1 MNIIKKLLSIFTIFT
16 LSLNTGINAQ
26 SIDYYTENNTN
37 NNQNYREQI
46 GNLSHYDLK
55 NLPEET
61 YHPGKLRIKFSR
73 DFEESLKS
81 IDFKLNDNNQ
91 IKTGIADLDKLNKT
105 YEVYEYTP
113 LLEELY
119 MLSEASHKYK
129 ERHKSWGFHLWYDLK
144 LDNRADIIEAIIN
157 FEKLKEVK
165 IAEPAFIKKLIEP
178 VDSRPVKDNIRGSGW
193 KPNDPYYANQ
203 QWHFNNTGQLGGTP
217 GWDCNAE
224 AAWNLEKGDTN
235 VVVAI
240 IDRGMEY
247 YHDDLEGNMWE
258 DIGPHGTNTMPG
270 SHGTHVGGTVAAVT
284 NNDLGV
290 AGLAGGSGSED
301 GVRLMTI
308 TALGAGSV
316 DMVTAFTYAA
326 DNGAAITQN
335 SWSYGPEGTLPSSVA
350 DAIDYFNENGG
361 GDAMDGG
368 ITICA
373 AGNYSSTGLIYPA
386 AYEGAM
392 AVAAHDN
399 NGNKSEFSSY
409 GSWVDIIAP
418 GTHVISTEIGNTYSV
433 KSGTSMATPHVSGV
447 AALVIS
453 NAYGDIT
460 NDELWDILVDSAN
473 DDIYQVNPNYTGQ
486 LGSGRL
492 DAYAAL
498 RKLGPMVT
506 FEIEDENENQI
517 DSAIITLNG
526 KTNQPGDYIFT
537 NIEKGTY
544 DYKIVKKGYFTVED
558 EVTVEDDNTTVEVTM
573 FEKYTVTFEIDD
585 EHGNEITKAVV
596 TLDGEKNEPGD
607 YVFENMEDGTFDYK
621 IEKDGYFT
629 AEDEVTIEGDATVE
643 VTLDGSY
650 TATFGIEDIWS
661 NVVENATV
669 TFDGIKQDPG
679 EYVFK
684 EIKTGTYEYKVEKD
698 GYYVFEN
705 NLTINSNYVVRVIL
719 EPDGTYIDGHEDAK
733 LSIFPNPTRNKF
745 NVESNEKIK
754 KIRLIDLSGQV
765 ITEIAVDDLTSVIN
779 VSGFRPGIYFMEIH
793 TKENVITKRVQISQ

>member
-1 MNIIKKLLSIFTIFT
+1 MNKLKKLLSIFVILT

-26 SIDYYTENNTN
+26 NIDNYTENKTN
-37 NNQNYREQI
+37 NNQKDRKQI

-81 IDFKLNDNNQ
+81 IDFELSDNNQ
-91 IKTGIADLDKLNKT
+91 IKTGIADLDRLNKT
-105 YEVYEYTP
+105 YGVNEYTP

-178 VDSRPVKDNIRGSGW
+178 VDSRPVKDNFRGSGW
-193 KPNDPYYANQ
+193 TPNDPYYANQ
-203 QWHFNNTGQLGGTP
+203 QWHFNNTGQHGGTP

-224 AAWNLEKGDTN
+224 AAWGLEKGDTN

-240 IDRGMEY
+240 IDSGMEY
-247 YHDDLEGNMWE
+247 LHEDLEGNMWE
-258 DIGPHGTNTMPG
+258 DIGPQGTNTPAG
-270 SHGTHVGGTVAAVT
+270 SHGTHVGGTVAAVS
-284 NNDLGV
+284 NNNTGV
-290 AGLAGGSGSED
+290 AGLAGGSGNND

-308 TALGAGSV
+308 HALGSGSV
-316 DMVTAFTYAA
+316 NMVTAFTYAA

-335 SWSYGPEGTLPSSVA
+335 SWSYGPGGTIPSSVA
-350 DAIDYFNENGG
+350 NAIDYFNANGG

-386 AYEGAM
+386 AYEGSM
-392 AVAAHDN
+392 AVASHDN
-399 NGNKSEFSSY
+399 NGNKSGFSSY

-418 GTHVISTEIGNTYSV
+418 GSNVTSTEIGNAYSA
-433 KSGTSMATPHVSGV
+433 KSGTSMATPHVSGA

-473 DDIYQVNPNYTGQ
+473 DDIYQENPNYTGQ

-506 FEIEDENENQI
+506 FEIEDENENPI

-526 KTNQPGDYIFT
+526 ETNQPGEYVFT
-537 NIEKGTY
+537 NVEEGSH
-544 DYKIVKKGYFTVED
+544 DYKIEKEGYFTVED
-558 EVTVEDDNTTVEVTM
+558 EVTVEDDTTVEVTM

-585 EHGNEITKAVV
+585 EHGNEITEAVI
-596 TLDGEKNEPGD
+596 TLDGEKNEPGN
-607 YVFENMEDGTFDYK
+607 YVFENIKDGTFDYK
-621 IEKDGYFT
+621 VEKDGYFT

-643 VTLDGSY
+643 VTLYGAY
-650 TATFGIEDIWS
+650 RVTFDVEDTWG
-661 NVVENATV
+661 NVVENAV
-669 TFDGIKQDPG
+669 ITFDGVQQGPG

-684 EIKTGTYEYKVEKD
+684 EIKSGTYEYKVEKD
-698 GYYVFEN
+698 EYYTVEN
-705 NLTINSNYVVRVIL
+705 NITLNNNYIARVIL
-719 EPDGTYIDGHEDAK
+719 EPDGTYTDGHEDAK

-745 NVESNEKIK
+745 NVESNVKIK
-754 KIRLIDLSGQV
+754 EIRLIDLSGQV
-765 ITEIAVDDLTSVIN
+765 ITDIAVDDLTSVIN
-779 VSGFRPGIYFMEIH
+779 VSGFRPGVYFMEIH
-793 TKENVITKRVQISQ
+793 TKENVITKRVQITQ